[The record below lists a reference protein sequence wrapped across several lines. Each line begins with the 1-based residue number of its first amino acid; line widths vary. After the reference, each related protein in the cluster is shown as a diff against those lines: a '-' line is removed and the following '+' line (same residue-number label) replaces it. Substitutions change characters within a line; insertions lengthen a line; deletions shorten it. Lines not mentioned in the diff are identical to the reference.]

1 MGEALSPRPARPR
14 WLAAPADDLVLRA
27 LFGAMLAATAAVL
40 YVDYHDFSAA
50 QEARAR
56 AAPASEPSPT
66 ADKGAKMTFDLTGGG
81 RLLATGA
88 IAPGTAQAF
97 AAEIEKRGGY
107 VKTVVLHSPGG
118 SVQDAMAMGRL
129 IRAKNLATEIE
140 SGRMCVSSCPLVFA
154 GGVARKAGAKAELGV
169 HQVAAAGPHEMTQ
182 SEAMEDAQR
191 VSAQVQNYLR
201 EMGIDL
207 GLWVRAM
214 ATPNKRLYDLT
225 PAEMLELKLATEV
238 DGGDKVAKPRGKTR
252 S

>member
-1 MGEALSPRPARPR
+1 MGEALSPRPARPG

-66 ADKGAKMTFDLTGGG
+66 ADKRAKMTFDLTAGG

-88 IAPGTAQAF
+88 I
-97 AAEIEKRGGY
+97 
-107 VKTVVLHSPGG
+107 
-118 SVQDAMAMGRL
+118 AMGRL

-140 SGRMCVSSCPLVFA
+140 SGHMCVSSCPLVFA

-238 DGGDKVAKPRGKTR
+238 DGGDKVAKPRGKTK

>member
-81 RLLATGA
+81 RLMATGA
-88 IAPGTAQAF
+88 IVPGTAQAF

-129 IRAKNLATEIE
+129 IRAKKLATEIE
-140 SGRMCVSSCPLVFA
+140 SGPYVRLVMSA
-154 GGVARKAGAKAELGV
+154 GVRRRRRAQGRRQGRAR
-169 HQVAAAGPHEMTQ
+169 
-182 SEAMEDAQR
+182 
-191 VSAQVQNYLR
+191 
-201 EMGIDL
+201 
-207 GLWVRAM
+207 RA
-214 ATPNKRLYDLT
+214 PGRGRR
-225 PAEMLELKLATEV
+225 PA
-238 DGGDKVAKPRGKTR
+238 
-252 S
+252 